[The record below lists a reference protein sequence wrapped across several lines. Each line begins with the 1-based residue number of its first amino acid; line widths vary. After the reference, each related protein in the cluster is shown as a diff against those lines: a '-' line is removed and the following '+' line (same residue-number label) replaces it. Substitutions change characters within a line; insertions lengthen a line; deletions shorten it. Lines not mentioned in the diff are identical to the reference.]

1 MTPFDPSA
9 ALAEID
15 AKIEAETR
23 RSERLILAILRKGH
37 ATLERLHFERSQI
50 MAGEKLREYQDTH
63 PNQIPLS
70 DLPEGADTPV
80 SIAVAL
86 IDILYAAGTKG
97 LSGKEL
103 RAKTVAATRKP
114 VDSVARAISRTRTR
128 GDIDRGPDL
137 RWRIT
142 TQGKRSHEKLDDPK

>member
-15 AKIEAETR
+15 AKIDAETR
-23 RSERLILAILRKGH
+23 RSERLILAILRRGH
-37 ATLERLHFERSQI
+37 AAIERLQVERSQI
-50 MAGEKLREYQDTH
+50 VAEETLRKYLGNHAALAILNGLQERKD
-63 PNQIPLS
+63 
-70 DLPEGADTPV
+70 DPV
-80 SIAVAL
+80 SISVAL
-86 IDILYAAGTKG
+86 VDILYSEGTKG

-103 RAKTVAATRKP
+103 RAKTVAATRRP

-128 GDIDRGPDL
+128 GDIERGPDL

-142 TQGKRSHEKLDDPK
+142 TQGKKSREKLDHTR